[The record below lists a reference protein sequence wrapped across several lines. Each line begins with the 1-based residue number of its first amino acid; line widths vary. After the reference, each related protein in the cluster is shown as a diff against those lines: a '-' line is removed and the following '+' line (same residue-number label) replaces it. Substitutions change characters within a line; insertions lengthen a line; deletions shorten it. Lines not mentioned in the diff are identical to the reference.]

1 MALTDILIRNTK
13 PTTKHLKLTDG
24 GGLLLLVQPNASRW
38 WRLRYRFAGKEK
50 MLSLG
55 TYPTVS
61 LKVARLIRDKIKALL
76 AQGVDPSLARQ
87 EEKPIK
93 AGVKLFLCKQ

>member
-13 PTTKHLKLTDG
+13 PTTKPLKLTGD

-38 WRLRYRFAGKEK
+38 WRLWYRFAGKEK

-55 TYPTVS
+55 TYPTV
-61 LKVARLIRDKIKALL
+61 
-76 AQGVDPSLARQ
+76 
-87 EEKPIK
+87 
-93 AGVKLFLCKQ
+93 